1 MNNPAKQLQELGV
14 SPWMD
19 NITRAMLRDGTL
31 ADYTERFGPRG
42 LTSNPTI
49 FEKEIKSGDGYDA
62 AIRAAG
68 SREAAP
74 HSKIC
79 LTPYYWRPATSR
91 RKPHTTLATA
101 PSSAWSRG

>member
-1 MNNPAKQLQELGV
+1 MNDPAKQLQELGV
-14 SPWMD
+14 NPWLD

-31 ADYTERFGPRG
+31 ADYTGRFGLRD
-42 LTSNPTI
+42 LTSNPNI
-49 FEKEIKSGDGYDA
+49 FDKAIKSGDGYDA

-74 HSKIC
+74 RSKMAPHC
-79 LTPYYWRPATSR
+79 WRPATSR
-91 RKPHTTLATA
+91 RRQHTALATA